1 MRNAYAGIF
10 HIKMYLAHA
19 GRTTIPQLDA
29 AFFRKLVGIV
39 QEVGEYLCQS
49 HGIYIHLHIFGR
61 EILEELQRRLD
72 KQAMRL
78 IDVIEQLA
86 HTLPLKDEREVTR
99 LDARQFQ
106 HIAHQFQQ
114 QFGIGVD
121 NVHKLLPLF
130 VGELRLVSQHVR
142 EADNGIE
149 RSAYFVT
156 HVIEERLF
164 QFGLL
169 RKLAGFYQLL
179 LVVFQFLDVLQQ
191 SGYDGCVSGGVDG
204 IVAELPPLELAG
216 EVTAVLSL
224 VVRTFVP

>member
-1 MRNAYAGIF
+1 
-10 HIKMYLAHA
+10 
-19 GRTTIPQLDA
+19 
-29 AFFRKLVGIV
+29 
-39 QEVGEYLCQS
+39 
-49 HGIYIHLHIFGR
+49 
-61 EILEELQRRLD
+61 
-72 KQAMRL
+72 MRL

-106 HIAHQFQQ
+106 HIAHQLQQ

-204 IVAELPPLELAG
+204 IVAELPPLELTG
-216 EVTAVLSL
+216 EVTAILPL
-224 VVRTFVP
+224 VVRAFMPCRYVLAEGG